1 MEEVKRERLRR
12 EEKELN
18 ARRAA
23 VEAELEEGQQR
34 QMQEEF
40 DARVERAVQE

>member
-12 EEKELN
+12 EEVERN

-23 VEAELEEGQQR
+23 AEAELEEEQQR